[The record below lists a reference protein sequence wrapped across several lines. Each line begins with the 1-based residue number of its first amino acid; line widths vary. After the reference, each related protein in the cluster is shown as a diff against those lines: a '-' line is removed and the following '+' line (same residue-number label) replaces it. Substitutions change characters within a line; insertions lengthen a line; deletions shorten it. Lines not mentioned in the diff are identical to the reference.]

1 MELIKLLSLF
11 LIIISI
17 NFIFKS
23 KNFLLSYTGLKH
35 QIYIQQNKVPLSG
48 GFILLIY
55 FFLNHNDQNL
65 ILTFYIFLFFLIGL
79 IGDLN
84 LFKTATLRLIIQIL
98 LIIFFVVSL
107 NISII
112 DLRINFLNEAL
123 DNFYINIFFVSFC
136 FLVLINGSNFID
148 GCNGLAIGYYLI
160 IYVFIFYLNKNQI
173 IISEIDLFLSLIF
186 CLLLLLVF
194 NLSNKLFLGDNGIY
208 ILSIFTGYILIEI
221 VNLNKYISPYYIMN
235 LLWYPAFEILFSMLR
250 KIRSNFSPM
259 EPDINHLHQ
268 LLFFSYNCRFSFSK
282 TINNSLVGITINLY
296 NLILILIFSVY
307 PENSKFQL
315 ILVTIN
321 VINYLIVYKLLFDF
335 KKKFKHRN

>member
-1 MELIKLLSLF
+1 MELTNLF
-11 LIIISI
+11 ILLIIIIST
-17 NFIFKS
+17 NFLFKS

-35 QIYIQQNKVPLSG
+35 QTYIQQNKIPLSG
-48 GFILLIY
+48 GFVLLTY
-55 FFLNHNDQNL
+55 FLINHNEQNI
-65 ILTFYIFLFFLIGL
+65 ILNIYIFLFFLIGL

-84 LFKTATLRLIIQIL
+84 LFKSVMIRFLIQIL
-98 LIIFFVVSL
+98 LIIFFVLSL
-107 NISII
+107 NISVS
-112 DLRINFLNEAL
+112 DLRVGFLNEIL
-123 DNFYINIFFVSFC
+123 DNFYFNVFFISFC
-136 FLVLINGSNFID
+136 FLVLLNGSNFID

-160 IYVFIFYLNKNQI
+160 IYVFLFYLNKNQI
-173 IISEIDLFLSLIF
+173 IVSEMNLFLSLIF
-186 CLLLLLVF
+186 CLLILLAF

-208 ILSIFTGYILIEI
+208 ILSIITGYILIEI

-259 EPDINHLHQ
+259 EPDTNHLHQ
-268 LLFFSYNCRFSFSK
+268 LLFFSYKHRFSFSQ

-296 NLILILIFSVY
+296 NLILIFIFSIY

-315 ILVTIN
+315 ILVLIN
-321 VINYLIVYKLLFDF
+321 IMNYLIIYKLLFNF

>member
-1 MELIKLLSLF
+1 MELTNLF
-11 LIIISI
+11 ILLIIIIST
-17 NFIFKS
+17 NFLFKS

-35 QIYIQQNKVPLSG
+35 QTYIQQNKIPLSG
-48 GFILLIY
+48 GFVLLTY
-55 FFLNHNDQNL
+55 FLINHNEQNI
-65 ILTFYIFLFFLIGL
+65 ILNLYIFLFFLIGL

-84 LFKTATLRLIIQIL
+84 LFKSVMIRFLIQIL
-98 LIIFFVVSL
+98 LIIFFVISL
-107 NISII
+107 NISIN
-112 DLRINFLNEAL
+112 DLRVSFLNEIL
-123 DNFYINIFFVSFC
+123 DNFYFNIFFISFC
-136 FLVLINGSNFID
+136 FLVLLNGSNFID

-160 IYVFIFYLNKNQI
+160 IYVFLFYLNKNQI
-173 IISEIDLFLSLIF
+173 IVSEMNLFLSLIF
-186 CLLLLLVF
+186 CLLILLVF

-259 EPDINHLHQ
+259 EPDTNHLHQ
-268 LLFFSYNCRFSFSK
+268 LLFFSYKCKFSFSQ
-282 TINNSLVGITINLY
+282 TVNNSLVGITINLY
-296 NLILILIFSVY
+296 NLILIFIFSLY

-315 ILVTIN
+315 ILVIIN
-321 VINYLIVYKLLFDF
+321 IINYLIIYKLLFDF

>member
-1 MELIKLLSLF
+1 MELIKLFVLF
-11 LIIISI
+11 IITIFI

-35 QIYIQQNKVPLSG
+35 QIYIQRNKIPLSG

-55 FFLNHNDQNL
+55 FLLNHNDQNI

-84 LFKTATLRLIIQIL
+84 LFKTASLRLIIQIL

-112 DLRINFLNEAL
+112 DLRTDFLNEIL
-123 DNFYINIFFVSFC
+123 DNFYLNIFFVSFC
-136 FLVLINGSNFID
+136 LLVLINGSNFID

-160 IYVFIFYLNKNQI
+160 IYCFLFYLIKNQI
-173 IISEIDLFLSLIF
+173 IISEINLFLSLIF
-186 CLLLLLVF
+186 CLLILLIF
-194 NLSNKLFLGDNGIY
+194 NLLNKLFLGDNGIY
-208 ILSIFTGYILIEI
+208 ILSIITGYLLIEI
-221 VNLNKYISPYYIMN
+221 ANLNNYISPYYIMN
-235 LLWYPAFEILFSMLR
+235 LLWYPAFEILFSMFR
-250 KIRSNFSPM
+250 KIRSNYSPM
-259 EPDINHLHQ
+259 EPDTNHLHQ
-268 LLFFSYNCRFSFSK
+268 LLFFSYNCKFKFSQ

-296 NLILILIFSVY
+296 NFILIFIFSIY

-315 ILVTIN
+315 ILVIIN
-321 VINYLIVYKLLFDF
+321 IINYLIIYKLLFDF

>member
-1 MELIKLLSLF
+1 MELIKLFIL
-11 LIIISI
+11 LIILITT
-17 NFIFKS
+17 NFLFKS

-35 QIYIQQNKVPLSG
+35 QTYIQQNKIPLSG
-48 GFILLIY
+48 GFVLLTY
-55 FFLNHNDQNL
+55 FLINHNDQNIIL
-65 ILTFYIFLFFLIGL
+65 ILYIFLFFLIGL

-84 LFKTATLRLIIQIL
+84 LFKSVILRFLIQIV
-98 LIIFFVVSL
+98 LIIFFVTSL
-107 NISII
+107 NISVT
-112 DLRINFLNEAL
+112 DLRLDFLNEIL
-123 DNFYINIFFVSFC
+123 GNFYFNIFFISFC

-160 IYVFIFYLNKNQI
+160 IYIFLFYLNNNQI
-173 IISEIDLFLSLIF
+173 IISEINLFLSLIF
-186 CLLLLLVF
+186 CLLILLVF

-208 ILSIFTGYILIEI
+208 ILSIVTGYILIEI
-221 VNLNKYISPYYIMN
+221 VNSNKYISPYYIMN

-250 KIRSNFSPM
+250 KIGSNFSPM
-259 EPDINHLHQ
+259 QPDTNHLHQ
-268 LLFFSYNCRFSFSK
+268 LLFFSYNHKFAFSQ
-282 TINNSLVGITINLY
+282 TMNNSLVGITINLY
-296 NLILILIFSVY
+296 NLFLIFIFSIY

>member
-65 ILTFYIFLFFLIGL
+65 ILIFYIFLFFLIGL